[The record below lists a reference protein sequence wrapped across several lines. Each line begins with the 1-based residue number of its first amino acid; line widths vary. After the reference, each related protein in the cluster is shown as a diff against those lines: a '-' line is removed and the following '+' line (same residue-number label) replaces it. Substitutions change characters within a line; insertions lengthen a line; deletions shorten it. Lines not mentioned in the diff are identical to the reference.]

1 MSSVVLVL
9 LVVLIAPMIYRNA
22 ETAQKERV
30 KTALK
35 VVIALWV
42 VVTVF
47 MIARVGFKTH
57 WINVPALLVVFS
69 IPLAVIVGAYVLM
82 TKTMMK

>member
-1 MSSVVLVL
+1 MSSVVL
-9 LVVLIAPMIYRNA
+9 VLIAPMIYRNA
-22 ETAQKERV
+22 ETAQKQLV

-42 VVTVF
+42 VVTLF
-47 MIARVGFKTH
+47 MIARTGFKTH

-69 IPLAVIVGAYVLM
+69 IPLCGHLRRVYVNDQDDDEV
-82 TKTMMK
+82 